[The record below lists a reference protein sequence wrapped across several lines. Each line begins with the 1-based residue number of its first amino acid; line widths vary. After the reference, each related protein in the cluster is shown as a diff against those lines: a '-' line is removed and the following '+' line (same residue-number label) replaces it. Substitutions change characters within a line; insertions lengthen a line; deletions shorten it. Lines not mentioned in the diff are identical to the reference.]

1 MSTLDIILLVCFVP
15 AIVRGIQRGFIA
27 QVVSLV
33 SVILGIWLAFHFSEM
48 ACEWLKQYL
57 PNLSETV
64 LNIAGFV
71 LILVVVALLLHLV
84 GALLTKTLQ
93 TLSLGFVNR
102 LLGLVFGVLK
112 VALILGLLIL
122 LFETL
127 NSSLG
132 IVKPETTANAV
143 VYNALKNAAN
153 AIFPILKSFVT
164 GGGADPAVVD
174 AAAAAAANV

>member
-15 AIVRGIQRGFIA
+15 SIVRGIQRGFIA

-64 LNIAGFV
+64 LNIVGFV

-84 GALLTKTLQ
+84 GKLILRLFKAVD
-93 TLSLGFVNR
+93 LGWLNW
-102 LLGLVFGVLK
+102 
-112 VALILGLLIL
+112 ILGLIFSLLKGALIIG
-122 LFETL
+122 LFLVLFDTL
-127 NSSLG
+127 NLKFEL
-132 IVKPETTANAV
+132 VKPETLDQSVLYAP
-143 VYNALKNAAN
+143 LR
-153 AIFPILKSFVT
+153 
-164 GGGADPAVVD
+164 D
-174 AAAAAAANV
+174 AAYKVFPYLKALLFKQ

>member
-48 ACEWLKQYL
+48 ACEWLKQYF

-71 LILVVVALLLHLV
+71 LILVVVSLLLHLV
-84 GALLTKTLQ
+84 GKLILKLFKAVD
-93 TLSLGFVNR
+93 LGWLNW
-102 LLGLVFGVLK
+102 LLGMIFSLLK
-112 VALILGLLIL
+112 GALIIGLFLIL
-122 LFETL
+122 FDTL
-127 NSSLG
+127 NLKFSL
-132 IVKPETTANAV
+132 VKPETLDQSVLYAP
-143 VYNALKNAAN
+143 LR
-153 AIFPILKSFVT
+153 
-164 GGGADPAVVD
+164 D
-174 AAAAAAANV
+174 AAYKVFPYLKALLFKQ

>member
-48 ACEWLKQYL
+48 VCEWLRQYF

-64 LNIAGFV
+64 LSIAGFV

-84 GALLTKTLQ
+84 GKLIMKIFKAVD
-93 TLSLGFVNR
+93 LGWLNW
-102 LLGLVFGVLK
+102 
-112 VALILGLLIL
+112 ILGLIFSLLKAALIIGL
-122 LFETL
+122 VLVLFDTINL
-127 NSSLG
+127 KFSL
-132 IVKPETTANAV
+132 VKPETLDQSVLYAP
-143 VYNALKNAAN
+143 LR
-153 AIFPILKSFVT
+153 
-164 GGGADPAVVD
+164 D
-174 AAAAAAANV
+174 AAYKVFPYLKALLFKQ

>member
-15 AIVRGIQRGFIA
+15 SIVRGIQRGFIA

-64 LNIAGFV
+64 LYIVGFV

-84 GALLTKTLQ
+84 GKLILRLFKAVD
-93 TLSLGFVNR
+93 LGWLNW
-102 LLGLVFGVLK
+102 
-112 VALILGLLIL
+112 ILGLIFSLLKGALIIGL
-122 LFETL
+122 LLVLFDTL
-127 NSSLG
+127 NLKFEL
-132 IVKPETTANAV
+132 VKPETLDQSVLYAP
-143 VYNALKNAAN
+143 LR
-153 AIFPILKSFVT
+153 
-164 GGGADPAVVD
+164 D
-174 AAAAAAANV
+174 AAYKVFPYLKALLFKQ